1 MGFSPAPPA
10 GGERLLT
17 LKAGDSMLRLDSTP
31 ELNISMSEWY
41 NPVWTSS
48 GAADWKVT
56 LLISARETDACQ
68 LANLFTTDVYP

>member
-31 ELNISMSEWY
+31 ELNISMFEWY
-41 NPVWTSS
+41 NAVGHPL
-48 GAADWKVT
+48 AP
-56 LLISARETDACQ
+56 LIGK
-68 LANLFTTDVYP
+68 